1 MSSKIHQ
8 SCLSVARLPVKVE
21 ANFAPSAPSAPS
33 SRELAHG
40 TSHASVQGSR
50 SDSRSPCTH
59 EKPDIQVEGERE
71 DSARLYTLRTD
82 EAVPHTSRSPVA
94 ASSGLLLSDREAV
107 SGSQS
112 IALVNFANTHS
123 TPRAKGPKDPAKAN
137 RERLKRRELWQLR
150 QSVQDVTQLPR
161 VKGCGCTS
169 FGPVEVRV
177 KADRATYY
185 GMKTC
190 GSVWAC
196 PVCSQKIRRKR
207 ADEMFRALSGH
218 VASGGGLATAMY
230 SLPHIRKDKLEA
242 LWVAMVAAW
251 KHVLSG
257 RRWMEDRDT
266 YGILGTHR
274 TQEVTFSPASHGW
287 HPHLHVIFFT
297 RAPLSEDALA
307 TLSERL
313 FTRWNAKVRALLDGR
328 ECVNSTQ
335 TPDGKPLFSLRAVQS
350 EGAIS
355 AYIQKVTLEKTAL
368 EQTRTDAKRKPDG
381 QTEYGLHPFQLALRA
396 DPEDAQD
403 TYTRAWREYESVT
416 HGQRSSAYSHGLRAL
431 LGLGEDEP
439 EDETLASDEPE
450 DEPSELI
457 CTLTSREFRRL
468 WRSRQALHLL
478 EAIEATDTAYVQFI
492 LSNYAREPE
501 PTPYWDK

>member
-1 MSSKIHQ
+1 MSHKIQQ
-8 SCLSVARLPVKVE
+8 SCATLAALPVKVE
-21 ANFAPSAPSAPS
+21 ATTAHVAPS

-40 TSHASVQGSR
+40 TAHASVQGSR

-71 DSARLYTLRTD
+71 DYARWYTLRTD

-94 ASSGLLLSDREAV
+94 ASSGFLPDEREAV
-107 SGSQS
+107 RGSAS
-112 IALVNFANTHS
+112 KALVNSPKSHS
-123 TPRAKGPKDPAKAN
+123 TPRSKGPKDAAKAN

-150 QSVQDVTQLPR
+150 TTIQDLTSLPR

-169 FGPVEVRV
+169 FGPVEVRL
-177 KADRATYY
+177 KAERATYY
-185 GMKTC
+185 GVKTC

-196 PVCSQKIRRKR
+196 PVCSQKVRRKR

-230 SLPHIRKDKLEA
+230 SLPHIRSDKLER
-242 LWVAMVAAW
+242 LWLVMVAAW

-257 RRWMEDRDT
+257 RRWIEDREIF
-266 YGILGTHR
+266 GILGTHR

-297 RAPLSEDALA
+297 RAPLSEDALS

-313 FTRWNAKVRALLDGR
+313 FTRWNAKVLALLKR

-396 DPEDAQD
+396 DPDDPKD
-403 TYTRAWREYESVT
+403 TFTSAWRDYEAVT
-416 HGQRSSAYSHGLRAL
+416 HGQRSSAYSRGLRAL
-431 LGLGEDEP
+431 LGLAEDEA
-439 EDETLASDEPE
+439 EDEALASDEGA

-468 WRSRQALHLL
+468 WRSRESLHLL
-478 EAIEATDTAYVQFI
+478 EAVEARDGAWIDFI
-492 LSNYAREPE
+492 LSRYVREPH
-501 PTPYWDK
+501 PPPYYADE